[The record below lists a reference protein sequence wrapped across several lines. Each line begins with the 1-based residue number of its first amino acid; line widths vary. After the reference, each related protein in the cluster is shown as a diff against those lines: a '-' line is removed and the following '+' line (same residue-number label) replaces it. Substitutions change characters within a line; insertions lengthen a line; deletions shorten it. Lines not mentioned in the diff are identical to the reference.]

1 MPSFP
6 SLPWVVCFIPSFLSY
21 NDLPCTT
28 LGTARDW
35 RALALTQ
42 VRRSKR
48 ICMISLGIVLPTSF
62 LSKAG
67 TLSVAAE
74 KFFSVP
80 FVLKKNSADVRMI
93 LCE

>member
-1 MPSFP
+1 
-6 SLPWVVCFIPSFLSY
+6 
-21 NDLPCTT
+21 
-28 LGTARDW
+28 
-35 RALALTQ
+35 
-42 VRRSKR
+42 
-48 ICMISLGIVLPTSF
+48 MISLGIVLPTSF